1 MLEIKKILLLSL
13 SLQSICLSVIAQA
26 NIKMPFIDHLSNS
39 SRINK
44 IQDGSAI
51 ASISL
56 YNPTQSDESSIVE
69 IPVGNLAT
77 PSLLDWQNVKLV
89 YNGELLP
96 FALREGRAHW
106 KATLRAPIK
115 KPRSED
121 LLVFTI
127 RVHPGQWAQVE
138 LVAGYSKPSMALT
151 QEGRNMVISYPD
163 MKVVID
169 KRTGLLIRLEAFGD
183 SLLSTPMSLQ
193 FFKVGEGVANYE
205 ERMGPSVGYQNY
217 SSIVLKKLGDL
228 KPPKVKLVSWSSMES
243 LTEINFILEPMTIDG
258 PSIGL
263 TYRIYPNNQIEILS
277 DERPWQGH
285 SPWLK
290 DGLQYKLSLAG
301 NKDEL
306 PDFQTYFPMY
316 GFKDYASCVSS
327 VGTLYH
333 GTKTRV
339 YELGEESINGRF
351 WHRRLAIY
359 PVTKEVQQDNLLAL
373 LNEGLIVT
381 VSPMMAQPLS
391 KKLLVAYAGEIK
403 ATGDLLVDSLKK
415 LGAEVTTVSMPDNN
429 FGSTILLNLV
439 NDPSGMGISGDG
451 FRIQPLHGKKGIEV
465 VAGTKFGLFRGISC
479 FEKLN
484 LRRDSMTVPL
494 VAQNPV
500 VDLRAGGFGGGNFEV
515 DFPYENDTEWEH
527 AFSGMITSGM
537 NVMTDLGMW
546 GNWAMPVSY
555 KYMPELQS
563 DSSNEYDEVSG
574 TKFSEIANQREHGLK
589 LLNFLH
595 ARGVKVW
602 LWIPVGAIPTTFEK
616 KFPEATL
623 SANSINSNNSK
634 TPRFMSPEYR
644 QYLEAYFKELLEVYP
659 VDGLVLIRDDNG
671 GVDTTKEFKKY
682 VTESKTKNPVWE
694 QYLVIYHLLRSMDFK
709 GQVAIYPYFDP
720 YVPRLD
726 SLVPKDMMIVGHGSG
741 FGPLT
746 RDFSTLGTMGDTWLD
761 NLYAGFR
768 LPASWRMKRLVS
780 DRGSYWIGGAYRGA
794 ELPWE
799 AIGYFGWQPSASV
812 NTFRYDFGARTFGKE
827 NALNYVAFSNA
838 YEHLW
843 EIMELWMLPGK
854 WVNLSESE
862 RTNIVQE
869 SRRWLIDY
877 YQQLNR
883 LENGADQQDHKEWFT
898 QVGLYGT
905 YFNYHLRRLELLIKM
920 EAITASNKQTVE
932 AGHPLSDSLRK
943 QLVAMNDE
951 VYTLAY
957 GYDQQA
963 AQVAGQMMSSLRAN
977 KMTLPFKESVFGYG
991 RWLER
996 SEAIKQ
1002 LAGKLTVLPVS
1013 LTPGQSF
1020 ELQVELQ
1027 NDGCMP
1033 WISRVGQG
1041 IELQGDTARFGLPA
1055 GWNYEGAPMVFGD
1068 KRIITLRGVA
1078 PTQPGKTEIKIN
1090 FRSPALGRP
1099 VLISQTA
1106 ELKVP

>member
-1 MLEIKKILLLSL
+1 MFQIKKILLLSL
-13 SLQSICLSVIAQA
+13 FLQSICLSVIAQA
-26 NIKMPFIDHLSNS
+26 NIKMPFIDPLSNS

-77 PSLLDWQNVKLV
+77 PSLIDWQNAKLV

-151 QEGRNMVISYPD
+151 QEGRNMIISYPN

-205 ERMGPSVGYQNY
+205 KKMGPSAGYQIC
-217 SSIVLKKLGDL
+217 SSGVLKKLGDL
-228 KPPKVKLVSWSSMES
+228 EPPKVKMVSWSSMEA
-243 LTEINFILEPMTIDG
+243 LTEINFILEPMTMNG

-285 SPWLK
+285 SPWLEN
-290 DGLQYKLSLAG
+290 GLQYKLSLAG

-306 PDFQTYFPMY
+306 PDFQTHFPMY
-316 GFKDYASCVSS
+316 GFKDYASCISS

-339 YELGEESINGRF
+339 YELGEENLNGRF
-351 WHRRLAIY
+351 WHRRVAIY
-359 PVTKEVQQDNLLAL
+359 PESERAQQSDPLTLL
-373 LNEGLIVT
+373 EKGLIVT
-381 VSPMMAQPLS
+381 VSPMMSQPLS
-391 KKLLVAYAGEIK
+391 KKLLVAYPREIK
-403 ATGDLLVDSLKK
+403 AIGDLLVDSLKK
-415 LGAEVTTVSMPDNN
+415 LGVEVLTVSIPDNN
-429 FGSTILLNLV
+429 FGCTILLNLV
-439 NDPSGMGISGDG
+439 NDPSDMGISGDG

-515 DFPYENDTEWEH
+515 DFPYGNDTEWEH

-546 GNWAMPVSY
+546 SNWAMPVSY

-563 DSSNEYDEVSG
+563 DSSNDYDEVSG

-589 LLNFLH
+589 LLNFLN

-602 LWIPVGAIPTTFEK
+602 LWIPIGAIPTTFEK

-659 VDGLVLIRDDNG
+659 VDGFVLIRDDNG
-671 GVDTTKEFKKY
+671 GVDTTNEFKKY

-694 QYLVIYHLLRSMDFK
+694 QYLVMYKLLRSLNFK
-709 GQVAIYPYFDP
+709 GQIAVYPYEDLYGP
-720 YVPRLD
+720 QLD
-726 SLVPKDMMIVGHGSG
+726 TLLPQDLLIVGHGSG
-741 FGPLT
+741 MGVLT
-746 RDFSTLGTMGDTWLD
+746 RDFNTLGAMGDTWLD
-761 NLYAGFR
+761 NLYDNFR
-768 LPASWRMKRLVS
+768 LPSSGRMKRLLA
-780 DRGSYWIGGAYRGA
+780 DHGSYWIGGAYCGT

-799 AIGYFGWQPSASV
+799 AVGYFGWQPTASI
-812 NTFRYDFGARTFGKE
+812 NSFRYEFGVRTFGKE
-827 NALNYVAFSNA
+827 NGVPFVAFSNA
-838 YEHLW
+838 YERLW
-843 EIMELWMLPGK
+843 EIMDDWLLPQQ
-854 WVNLSESE
+854 WITLSESE
-862 RTNIVQE
+862 RMKTVQE
-869 SRRWLIDY
+869 STHWLETY
-877 YQQLNR
+877 HEKLNR
-883 LENGADQQDHKEWFT
+883 LKEGSNQKAHETWFSY
-898 QVGLYGT
+898 VGLYGT
-905 YFNYHLRRLELLIKM
+905 FFDYYLSWAELFSKM
-920 EAITASNKQTVE
+920 EAITVDNRQTVDS
-932 AGHPLSDSLRK
+932 GNSLSESLR
-943 QLVAMNDE
+943 QRLITMNDE
-951 VYTLAY
+951 IYSLARR
-957 GYDQQA
+957 YDEQA
-963 AQVAGQMMSSLRAN
+963 AKVPGNMIAQTRVSKL
-977 KMTLPFKESVFGYG
+977 TLPFNNWTSGYNQS
-991 RWLER
+991 LENVIQ
-996 SEAIKQ
+996 IKQ
-1002 LAGKLTVLPVS
+1002 FDGQLNISTIPQLTAGQP
-1013 LTPGQSF
+1013 F
-1020 ELQVELQ
+1020 ELKVELQ
-1027 NDGCMP
+1027 NRGCMP
-1033 WISRVGQG
+1033 WITGAGHEIRLKG
-1041 IELQGDTARFGLPA
+1041 ETKLLGLPDR
-1055 GWNYEGAPMVFGD
+1055 WIYEGVPMVYGD
-1068 KRIITLRGVA
+1068 RRVIILRGVV
-1078 PTQPGKTEIKIN
+1078 PVQPGETQIKFDFMAP
-1090 FRSPALGRP
+1090 FRGGESFL
-1099 VLISQTA
+1099 SQTIN
-1106 ELKVP
+1106 LKW